1 MIPPLLLW
9 GDPDMAENYTPRH
22 AAQGAQERRE
32 PSPPIQDPEL
42 QEQIRRYQA
51 ERRRNKLRWRR
62 RARHG
67 LIVAFA
73 VLLVFGIVMLVSSL
87 RHDDLKGAWALDD
100 TTVYEFDGRGH
111 GTLRL
116 PLGSYAFSYATEG
129 DYLTIDF
136 EDETAIDAG
145 YIYERSGNVLTLDTD
160 TGTVYRLTE
169 EK

>member
-1 MIPPLLLW
+1 
-9 GDPDMAENYTPRH
+9 MADAYTPRH
-22 AAQGAQERRE
+22 TSPTAQERRE

-73 VLLVFGIVMLVSSL
+73 VLLVFGLVMLVGSL

-116 PLGSYAFSYATEG
+116 PLGSYAFSYAIEG
-129 DYLTIDF
+129 DFLTIDF
-136 EDETAIDAG
+136 EDETAVDAG
-145 YIYERSGNVLTLDTD
+145 YSYNRSGNVLTLDNN
-160 TGTVYRLTE
+160 TGKVYRLQE
-169 EK
+169 AK